1 VRVLCFLRKSYERD
15 FLTGF
20 KCQREIHFKYFMKIS
35 TIIILYNLEKYIDDA
50 IQSVLGQT
58 RQSDEII
65 VVDDCSTDGSS
76 DIVAKYRDRVIHIKQ
91 EENIGTLR
99 NSLAGL
105 KAATGDVV
113 AFLDGDD
120 VWMPKKLE
128 AIEKEFLEDEEVV
141 LVSHDFIEVDKNL
154 QYVHDWNVSN
164 ETRLNTRRI
173 TKRYPKKEWSDK
185 MRESILL
192 TKGFWLGSAYA
203 VRKEAISLETF
214 EMVLAQQRPPK
225 LTYVKGHR
233 WRDTLDNVLAPFIV
247 ASNANFKVGFVNE
260 VLFKHRAHGNNSTSS
275 LSAISLEKA
284 LSTVARWQSVNAT
297 TYSLIADTLT
307 DRTIEERYTKLH
319 EELELLKLQYTGKKV
334 KAIGTFISL
343 VPLLLSQRT
352 IGHEFMQL
360 VATTFFGAE
369 AFITW
374 NTKRKSK

>member
-1 VRVLCFLRKSYERD
+1 MLCFLPKSYERD
-15 FLTGF
+15 FLAGF
-20 KCQREIHFKYFMKIS
+20 KCLREIHFKYFMKIS

-76 DIVAKYRDRVIHIKQ
+76 DIVAKYRDRVIYIKQ

-173 TKRYPKKEWSDK
+173 TKRYPKKEWSEK

-214 EMVLAQQRPPK
+214 EMVLAQQPPPK
-225 LTYVKGHR
+225 LTYLEGHR

-260 VLFKHRAHGNNSTSS
+260 VLFKHKEHSNNSSN
-275 LSAISLEKA
+275 
-284 LSTVARWQSVNAT
+284 STFSIEMVLHNAESWQSVHDTA
-297 TYSLIADTLT
+297 YHLIAHFLT
-307 DRTIEERYTKLH
+307 DKKIERRYTNLH
-319 EELELLKLQYTGKKV
+319 DEMELVKFQFTGKKL
-334 KAIGTFISL
+334 KAIGKFISVSPFL
-343 VPLLLSQRT
+343 FKEKKIVRAFARLLAITFLGPESFIRWRIQR
-352 IGHEFMQL
+352 
-360 VATTFFGAE
+360 
-369 AFITW
+369 
-374 NTKRKSK
+374 NSK